1 MTPERW
7 QQVAS
12 LYEAVL
18 ARAPEERVEYLAL
31 ESADDLELRTQ
42 VESLLAHADR
52 PVLVDQSVWEAAD
65 GLIDIDPHPVLP
77 EGYQIGPYR
86 VEHPLGVG
94 GMGHVYRAR
103 DTKLQR
109 DVALKIL
116 PEAFVQDHDR
126 IARFTREAQVLASV
140 NHGNIAAIYG
150 FEDSGHV
157 HALVLELVEG
167 PTLADRIA
175 RRPLP
180 LDEAIAIARQIVD
193 ALEAAH
199 ALGIVHRDLKPANIK
214 IRDDGVVKVLDFGL
228 AKLQPSP
235 EHGDS
240 GLADSTHLQR
250 AALLSSSESEP
261 DITTAGGIVGTA
273 AYMSPEQARGKA
285 CDKRS
290 DIWAFGCV
298 LYEMLAGQRAFAGR
312 DMADTIAA
320 IIERDPDWDAVFRAP
335 ASLKRLL
342 TRCLQKDRKRRLADI
357 ADARFD
363 FDDAHASVRE
373 EKPSSQPLSRPRVA
387 WLLTAAAAA
396 AALTVI
402 LMVWFRPIGGVRE
415 TRLEI
420 TTPDTTDP
428 LSLAVSPDGRSVVF
442 VAASGRESA
451 QLWLRPLGA
460 SAAAPLSNTTGA
472 TFPFWSPD
480 SKSIAFFASRKLK
493 RLDLASGV
501 VRDLA
506 DAGGGGGGSWSSSG
520 TILFAPTRIGSIL
533 RIAATGGDALMVT
546 RFASHHEGHL
556 HPTFLDDG
564 QHFLFYVRGTPDVRG
579 VYVSSLDGMT
589 PKRLLDED
597 SAAPAFE
604 LQGQVVFVRQGKLF
618 AQSFDR
624 RQPTLI
630 GSPVLLAENVSV
642 DERNKAGMTASPAGV
657 IAYRPGAPSA
667 TRQFVWLDRS
677 GSLLGNVGE
686 LDTANPSNVTLS
698 PDGRSLAMHRMRG
711 GNGDVWLLDVMHGA
725 LTRLT
730 TEEWREAHPVWS
742 PDMRR
747 IVFSSQRGG
756 VSDLFVKRLDGET
769 QPLLSDGRS
778 RSATDWSAD
787 GKYLL
792 FQSGRPSNDIWALSM
807 EGDLKQL
814 PVVQTPFEERN
825 AQFSPDGR
833 WIAYESDLSG
843 RFEIYVQP
851 FGRSGVRQQV
861 STTGGAQVRWA
872 RDRNE
877 LFYIALDGSLMAV
890 SFTVTSN
897 AQSIQWSSPVR
908 LFETHIGGA
917 VQVPPEHQYAVSA
930 DGQRFLMNSIASG
943 PASPIVVILNWSAAG
958 TPSN

>member
-1 MTPERW
+1 
-7 QQVAS
+7 
-12 LYEAVL
+12 
-18 ARAPEERVEYLAL
+18 
-31 ESADDLELRTQ
+31 
-42 VESLLAHADR
+42 
-52 PVLVDQSVWEAAD
+52 
-65 GLIDIDPHPVLP
+65 
-77 EGYQIGPYR
+77 
-86 VEHPLGVG
+86 
-94 GMGHVYRAR
+94 
-103 DTKLQR
+103 
-109 DVALKIL
+109 
-116 PEAFVQDHDR
+116 
-126 IARFTREAQVLASV
+126 
-140 NHGNIAAIYG
+140 
-150 FEDSGHV
+150 
-157 HALVLELVEG
+157 
-167 PTLADRIA
+167 
-175 RRPLP
+175 
-180 LDEAIAIARQIVD
+180 
-193 ALEAAH
+193 
-199 ALGIVHRDLKPANIK
+199 
-214 IRDDGVVKVLDFGL
+214 
-228 AKLQPSP
+228 
-235 EHGDS
+235 
-240 GLADSTHLQR
+240 
-250 AALLSSSESEP
+250 
-261 DITTAGGIVGTA
+261 
-273 AYMSPEQARGKA
+273 
-285 CDKRS
+285 
-290 DIWAFGCV
+290 
-298 LYEMLAGQRAFAGR
+298 
-312 DMADTIAA
+312 
-320 IIERDPDWDAVFRAP
+320 
-335 ASLKRLL
+335 
-342 TRCLQKDRKRRLADI
+342 
-357 ADARFD
+357 
-363 FDDAHASVRE
+363 
-373 EKPSSQPLSRPRVA
+373 
-387 WLLTAAAAA
+387 
-396 AALTVI
+396 
-402 LMVWFRPIGGVRE
+402 
-415 TRLEI
+415 
-420 TTPDTTDP
+420 
-428 LSLAVSPDGRSVVF
+428 
-442 VAASGRESA
+442 
-451 QLWLRPLGA
+451 
-460 SAAAPLSNTTGA
+460 
-472 TFPFWSPD
+472 
-480 SKSIAFFASRKLK
+480 
-493 RLDLASGV
+493 
-501 VRDLA
+501 
-506 DAGGGGGGSWSSSG
+506 
-520 TILFAPTRIGSIL
+520 
-533 RIAATGGDALMVT
+533 
-546 RFASHHEGHL
+546 
-556 HPTFLDDG
+556 
-564 QHFLFYVRGTPDVRG
+564 
-579 VYVSSLDGMT
+579 VSSLDGMT

-851 FGRSGVRQQV
+851 FGRSGARQQV

-872 RDRNE
+872 RDRHE
-877 LFYIALDGSLMAV
+877 LFYVALDGSLMAV

-943 PASPIVVILNWSAAG
+943 PSSPIVVILNWSAAG